1 MGANEF
7 FTRSRG
13 KDIGDAY
20 QNAVDE
26 AAYEYGHQE
35 GYSGQINCTT
45 GYIDMTK
52 VYKSSKKDLN
62 KFIEDNWKNLSKFS
76 PCWAICVKKPVENTN
91 KIKSQVEHTVESG
104 TKKWLL
110 KYVVKQYNDKLKY
123 FDDKGSAVKYAREY
137 TEKTEKPTEVHMERV
152 LQGGKTCT
160 AKIKYKPGPK
170 ESPGEWVFFGLA
182 PC

>member
-7 FTRSRG
+7 FTRSWG

-20 QNAVDE
+20 QKAVE
-26 AAYEYGHQE
+26 QANYEYGHQD

-45 GYIDMTK
+45 GYRDMTGI
-52 VYKSSKKDLN
+52 YRNSKKSLN
-62 KFIEDNWKNLSKFS
+62 KFVEDNWENQSKHSF
-76 PCWAICVKKPVENTN
+76 CWAIRVKDPVENTN
-91 KIKSQVEHTVESG
+91 KIKSQVEHIVESG

-110 KYVVKQYNDKLKY
+110 KYVVKNYSGNLKY

-137 TEKTEKPTEVHMERV
+137 TERTKDTTEVHIERV

-160 AKIKYKPGPK
+160 AKITYKPGLK
-170 ESPGEWVFFGLA
+170 ESPGEWVFFGFA